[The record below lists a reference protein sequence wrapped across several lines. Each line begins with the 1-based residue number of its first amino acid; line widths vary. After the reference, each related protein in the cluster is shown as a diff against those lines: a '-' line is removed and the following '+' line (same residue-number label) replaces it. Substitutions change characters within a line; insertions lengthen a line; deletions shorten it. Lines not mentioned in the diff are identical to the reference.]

1 MALALQ
7 QAAVKN
13 TSATTTVSTAL
24 GSSPTTGNI
33 LVAVVASNVAA
44 ASTSMTSPGT
54 GWSTIVQQNTNANNS
69 VSIFARVVVAAES
82 ATYTAT
88 ATAAT
93 TMFLTVYE
101 ISGAPATVAEAIQY
115 SNSNTSGASSVA
127 TLSVGTLSPPAGHS
141 GLSINGIFW
150 QGGTTT
156 SQSIDG
162 TFSIVGTGTIRG
174 TSAHLVIAATSGSY
188 NPSYSWTTSRLT
200 ATASIM
206 VLARPTIVKSESVT
220 VAESAV
226 VGVAV
231 PNSASLTDSV
241 TVAESVNLTQVLNI
255 NKSETVTTTE
265 SVATP
270 VFTTGFNISL
280 SESVSVTEAAT
291 VNKQAP
297 VLLITD
303 LTMVAQETGTPYP
316 DNPYIAG
323 EFNPTGTYTRP
334 SAVNDTRTYD
344 IFAGDLGFAWDDGS
358 SGVLVA
364 FGDTFGHNWTGP
376 NVTTAGGTGS
386 PTIAAGSNGV
396 NVNTFTGSGTL
407 NLSSVSAFNTTGG
420 VAAVELSSA
429 SNALVYISYTGKS
442 GATLTG
448 CKTLLSASGTLTTG
462 DRAKA
467 NDGWTGAGWRS
478 NVLAYSTDTNLSDG
492 YVISDF
498 KNKTSQ
504 GIAQE
509 VVSAAHDGE
518 SITNVYTA
526 SAINISTIVST
537 YFLINVTTSTANN
550 AVVGQWV
557 QISGTTNFNGEY
569 QITEIVS
576 ATQFRFVRLMG
587 DFSESTGTIKLAVN
601 PNVASPM
608 AGPEGSIIPAGGISI
623 ANGGG
628 VGITRQY
635 LFYWS
640 VIYFSDVPGQ
650 WWSNYGGIA
659 YSDNGGSTWTKATG
673 STTVA
678 AGSNGV
684 DVNTFAGA
692 GTLNVA
698 STSNFATTT
707 GEVEVDTS
715 GGTAFLSYTGKSG
728 TTLTGVALVSGSGT
742 LSTGNGVRKGMWGN
756 NASFTDNYQQMW
768 PVKGQGDGYVYLMSA
783 RNGRYGEPR
792 MARVLEANILKKSSY
807 TYWNA
812 TTKTWGTDSTAATT
826 IFPDTGTVSE
836 PSMYYNSGTGAWVTT
851 YADVAVS
858 GIVLRSAWSP
868 EGPWSA
874 KQTILLGSD
883 FGSNDMYGGFIHPWS
898 NTAPNSSY
906 DLFFHISLFAP
917 YATYLMKATLGT
929 ALITET
935 ETVAVTESKKVE
947 ISSQVNKSDSVAV
960 TENVSLAIIS
970 TPLIS
975 VSDSTTVSE
984 AVALSITPE
993 VLVSDNTS
1001 LSESTTVLITEL
1013 NISVNDSTSVSESVQ
1028 LLAVNQI
1035 IVSDSTTVT
1044 ENVNLAVSGGALN
1057 ISVSDSIS
1065 SPPKFIYTTDGDVMI
1080 YVFKSGTKW
1089 FYEKI

>member
-24 GSSPTTGNI
+24 VSSPTTGNI
-33 LVAVVASNVAA
+33 VVAVVGSSVAG
-44 ASTSMTSPGT
+44 SVTSMSAPAS
-54 GWSTIVQQNTNANNS
+54 GWTTVVQQDTNSGNN
-69 VSIFARVVVAAES
+69 VSIFARVVAAAES

-88 ATAAT
+88 ATGAG

-101 ISGAPATVAEAIQY
+101 ISGAPATVAEAIRY
-115 SNSNTSGASSVA
+115 SNSFNSGATSVA

-141 GLSINGIFW
+141 GLSINGIWF
-150 QGGTTT
+150 QGGNTTA
-156 SQSIDG
+156 QSIDG

-188 NPSYSWTTSRLT
+188 NPSYSWTTSRPS
-200 ATASIM
+200 AAASIM
-206 VLARPTIVKSESVT
+206 VLARPTITETETVT
-220 VAESAV
+220 VSESAV
-226 VGVAV
+226 VGIAV

-241 TVAESVNLTQVLNI
+241 TVTESVKLTQVLNI

-280 SESVSVTEAAT
+280 SESVSVTETAT

-334 SAVNDTRTYD
+334 SAVNDTRAYD

-376 NVTTAGGTGS
+376 NVTTGGGTGS

-396 NVNTFTGSGTL
+396 NVNTFTGSGVL
-407 NLSSVSAFNTTGG
+407 NVSAATAFLTGGG

-518 SITNVYTA
+518 SINNVYTA

-569 QITEIVS
+569 QISEIVS

-587 DFSESTGTIKLAVN
+587 DASESTGTIKLAVN

-640 VIYFSDVPGQ
+640 VVYFSDVPGQ

-678 AGSNGV
+678 ASSNGV
-684 DVNTFAGA
+684 DVSTFAGS

-715 GGTAFLSYTGKSG
+715 GGTAFLTYTGKSG

-742 LSTGNGVRKGMWGN
+742 LSTGGGVRQGMWGN
-756 NASFTDNYQQMW
+756 NASFTDNFQQMW

-783 RNGRYGEPR
+783 RNGRYGAPR
-792 MARVLEANILKKSSY
+792 MARVLEANMLKKSAY
-807 TYWNA
+807 TYWNS

-826 IFPDTGTVSE
+826 IFPDTDPIGE
-836 PSMYYNSGTGAWVTT
+836 PSMFYNSGTGAWVAT
-851 YADVAVS
+851 YGDVTAN

-874 KQTILLGSD
+874 KQTILNNTE
-883 FGSNDMYGGFIHPWS
+883 FGSQDMYGGFIHPWS

-929 ALITET
+929 ATIAET
-935 ETVAVTESKKVE
+935 ETVAVTESRNVA
-947 ISSQVNKSDSVAV
+947 ISSQVNKSDSVAIS
-960 TENVSLAIIS
+960 ENVSVQIDFTLAV
-970 TPLIS
+970 S
-975 VSDSTTVSE
+975 VSDSTTLSE
-984 AVALSITPE
+984 AVSVSITTE
-993 VLVSDNTS
+993 VSSSDNVT
-1001 LSESTTVLITEL
+1001 
-1013 NISVNDSTSVSESVQ
+1013 VSENIK
-1028 LLAVNQI
+1028 LLAENRI
-1035 IVSDSTTVT
+1035 AVSDSTAVT
-1044 ENVNLAVSGGALN
+1044 TSVAFAITGTITIN
-1057 ISVSDSIS
+1057 VSDTIGA
-1065 SPPKFIYTTDGDVMI
+1065 PPRIIYTTDGDLLY
-1080 YVFKSGTKW
+1080 YVFKSGDKS